1 MLLFFL
7 NFDVTFQRRMN
18 IIIPQNISF
27 SRSHV
32 KLLYRYT
39 VERKVQRHVQAR
51 KARSNLRHVRHVRNV
66 ISKLE
71 GCKGRRSFL
80 QMHLSNSQ
88 IVISCRILEKL
99 IFLFLCFCF
108 QLFVLF
114 CFVILILYL
123 FVCFL
128 VFFPGNFNEQR
139 FSGLSMVLASLPKT

>member
-7 NFDVTFQRRMN
+7 NFDVIFQRMN

-66 ISKLE
+66 IYQTRRMQGTQVFLVDASKQQPDSNIMQNIRE
-71 GCKGRRSFL
+71 INFL
-80 QMHLSNSQ
+80 
-88 IVISCRILEKL
+88 VFV
-99 IFLFLCFCF
+99 FLFLA
-108 QLFVLF
+108 LRFVLLCNF
-114 CFVILILYL
+114 DFI
-123 FVCFL
+123 FVCLFFG
-128 VFFPGNFNEQR
+128 VFSRKF
-139 FSGLSMVLASLPKT
+139 